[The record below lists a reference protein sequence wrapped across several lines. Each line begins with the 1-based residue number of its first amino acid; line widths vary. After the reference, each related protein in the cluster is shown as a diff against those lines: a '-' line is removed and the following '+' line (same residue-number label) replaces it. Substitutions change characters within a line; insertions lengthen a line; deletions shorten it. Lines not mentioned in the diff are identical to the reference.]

1 MNIAEIKLTVVKF
14 LKEAWVKFKETLT
27 LPYARIY
34 IISSIFMVV
43 FFIIVTFPY
52 DVLIRNQLKA
62 LEKNAVDSVFVGE
75 IEFNFIDVIS
85 INNLMIVLKTGEE
98 VSIKDIII
106 DGTTNPYSLLV
117 SNSYK
122 GGIQLSGIKYTS
134 PKAGISMNMN
144 TNFSIT
150 IDKNTGIPIEGVIRS
165 FIIQNAAISF
175 PDNTFPAPLGFIKME
190 RPMVINS
197 INADGVIK
205 NRTLTLNG
213 FKVFGNDIRGDISG
227 SIQFERITGNSR
239 LNLKIAIDPESAIL
253 SEFKELL
260 TSFISDGRII
270 LLLEGT
276 LANPIMRTGGSS
288 SSNTASPSSKSK

>member
-1 MNIAEIKLTVVKF
+1 MNIAGIRVTILKF
-14 LKEAWVKFKETLT
+14 FKEAWVKFKETLT
-27 LPYARIY
+27 LPYAKIY
-34 IISSIFMVV
+34 IIFSVVMVV
-43 FFIIVTFPY
+43 FFIIATFPY
-52 DVLIRNQLKA
+52 DILIRNQLKS

-85 INNLMIVLKTGEE
+85 INNLMIIFKSGEE

-117 SNSYK
+117 SNNYK
-122 GGIQLSGIKYTS
+122 GGIQLTGIKYS
-134 PKAGISMNMN
+134 SAKAGISMNMN
-144 TNFSIT
+144 TNFSIV
-150 IDKNTGIPIEGVIRS
+150 IDKNTGIPIDGVIRS
-165 FIIQNAAISF
+165 FIIQNASISF
-175 PDNTFPAPLGFIKME
+175 PDNALPSPLGFIKLE

-197 INADGVIK
+197 INADAVIK

-227 SIQFERITGNSR
+227 TVQFERISGNSR

-260 TSFISDGRII
+260 VSFISDGKI
-270 LLLEGT
+270 LLLVDGT
-276 LANPIMRTGGSS
+276 LANPSLRTGGSS
-288 SSNTASPSSKSK
+288 SNPASSSVKSK